1 MNWKFTIIESNLDE
15 TIIIEPIGWD
25 ALTIGL
31 TRNFENH
38 GIIKTIEN
46 TDFQFIEDA
55 YVLLKSIY
63 DTTGA
68 DSIAFLKVE
77 YQCESEAYQLLDTF
91 KFDFNTYK
99 RTCGDMCMI
108 EIAVNANSCL
118 NDLMVR
124 MSQDI
129 DLATTTD
136 IDGNEIT
143 PLSEVDI
150 TLGGQEIVIRNRAVP
165 DPSLTYQFST
175 TLPTQNFE
183 SNDFAGYLYHSLG
196 LKLTQIQEI
205 PAFNY
210 NSPIGQ
216 TFDCAT
222 ELINIQT
229 DWETAELPKYT
240 IWERDLENI
249 SLTELCLPPNYEFS
263 LDINISGTIVV
274 QSTLNAT
281 IESIQIQFWEFDG
294 TNYSLLLYDDIITTA
309 FDYVVTD
316 DMTPVSIP
324 FSFANYSPP
333 SFSDTKAL
341 YYYIE
346 TFYRTPLGE
355 NTDCK
360 SMQFDWQY
368 DNTSYIEMLI
378 NTSCPET
385 TIKGVNLKD
394 TFEFL
399 PTALVGDCY
408 DVQCNDE
415 CMADHIITNGLKLRR
430 KPDTSNLFL
439 SWENLFRNTSKIFN
453 LGWGISGTDL
463 IIDKAKK
470 FYQQTNTI
478 SLGAVDEVK
487 ISHAKEFLFGKVN
500 VGYSKWESEEYNG
513 LDEMNTMRKYSRQG
527 SNSDKTLD
535 LISQFITAGY
545 TIEITRR
552 KSPFSSDWRYDSD
565 TFVINIDG
573 SNAVQGVTS
582 PSNIVSPST
591 RYNYRLTPIRNLLNW
606 FNRLCLYS
614 PQELVFNSSNGNFIA
629 SGRMTGQCDLEDA
642 AIAENDNIVTADFD
656 VSANA
661 APYFL
666 PIIYEFSIPL
676 TMNQFM
682 NEMLVDVYENIY
694 SFECNDIT
702 FNGYLLTATYDPNQG
717 MAKFTLLHAIME

>member
-15 TIIIEPIGWD
+15 TDIIEPIGWD
-25 ALTIGL
+25 GLTIAL

-77 YQCESEAYQLLDTF
+77 YQCESEAFQLLDTF

-129 DLATTTD
+129 DLATTSD
-136 IDGNEIT
+136 IDGNAIT
-143 PLSEVDI
+143 PLAEVDI
-150 TLGGQEIVIRNRAVP
+150 TLGGQDIVIRNRAIR
-165 DPSLTYQFST
+165 DGGGT
-175 TLPTQNFE
+175 TFQITLDTQDYDE
-183 SNDFAGYLYHSLG
+183 CPCLGQVYHSLA
-196 LKLTQIQEI
+196 LSLTQIQEI
-205 PAFNY
+205 PAFNFL
-210 NSPIGQ
+210 NPTAQS
-216 TFDCAT
+216 FNCAT
-222 ELINIQT
+222 ETIQEQT
-229 DWETAELPKYT
+229 DWQTSQLPNYT
-240 IWERDLENI
+240 IWERDLDNI
-249 SLTELCLPPNYEFS
+249 SLQELCIEPNYAFN
-263 LDINISGTIVV
+263 LDIDISGTVTIR
-274 QSTLNAT
+274 STVNAKIT
-281 IESIQIQFWEFDG
+281 NIFVWFHRYDG
-294 TNYSLLLYDDIITTA
+294 TSWVA
-309 FDYVVTD
+309 FDVTNILLID
-316 DMTPVSIP
+316 YDIPDNFTPVVIP
-324 FSFANYSPP
+324 FSYTQSFGPGFADSQQ
-333 SFSDTKAL
+333 L
-341 YYYIE
+341 YFYFEIQYITPDGE
-346 TFYRTPLGE
+346 T
-355 NTDCK
+355 NDCK
-360 SMQFDWQY
+360 QMRFDWSY
-368 DNTSYIEMLI
+368 DEGSFLEMRI
-378 NTSCPET
+378 DTSCPAT

-415 CMADHIITNGLKLRR
+415 CMADHILTNGLKLRR

-453 LGWGISGTDL
+453 LGWGISGSNL
-463 IIDKAKK
+463 IIDKAKQ
-470 FYQQTNTI
+470 FYQQNNTI

-487 ISHAKEFLFGKVN
+487 ISNAKEFLFGKVN

-535 LISQFITAGY
+535 LVSQFITAGY

-573 SNAVQGVTS
+573 SNAVQGVS
-582 PSNIVSPST
+582 DPYNIVSPST

-629 SGRMTGQCDLEDA
+629 RGRMTGQCDLEDG
-642 AIAENDNIVTADFD
+642 AIEENANIVTADFD

-676 TMNQFM
+676 TMNKFM
-682 NEMLVDVYENIY
+682 NEMLVNIYENIY
-694 SFECNDIT
+694 SFECNDTT
-702 FNGYLLTATYDPNQG
+702 FYGYLLTATYDPNQG

>member
-15 TIIIEPIGWD
+15 TDIIEPIGWD
-25 ALTIGL
+25 GLTIAL

-68 DSIAFLKVE
+68 DSIAYLKVE
-77 YQCESEAYQLLDTF
+77 YQCEAEAYQLLDTF

-129 DLATTTD
+129 DLATTSD
-136 IDGNEIT
+136 IDGNAIT

-150 TLGGQEIVIRNRAVP
+150 TLGGQDIVIRNRAIRETGGVQVSYIL
-165 DPSLTYQFST
+165 DTS
-175 TLPTQNFE
+175 
-183 SNDFAGYLYHSLG
+183 DFDAFPAIGFTYHSLF
-196 LKLTQIQEI
+196 LRLTEIQEI
-205 PAFNY
+205 PAFNFLSGTAQVF
-210 NSPIGQ
+210 N
-216 TFDCAT
+216 CAR
-222 ELINIQT
+222 EDMQDQT
-229 DWETAELPKYT
+229 DWQTDILPNYT

-249 SLTELCLPPNYEFS
+249 NLTELCLENDYAFN
-263 LDINISGTIVV
+263 LDVDISGKVIIR
-274 QSTLNAT
+274 STVNA
-281 IESIQIQFWEFDG
+281 IINEIDFRLYRYDG
-294 TNYSLLLYDDIITTA
+294 TTTTLESSTNIIVGPG
-309 FDYVVTD
+309 YNVTD
-316 DMTPVSIP
+316 DGAPVDV
-324 FSFANYSPP
+324 FFDYNGSFGPG
-333 SFSDTKAL
+333 FSDAQKL
-341 YYYIE
+341 YIVILVGYSVLDGVTE
-346 TFYRTPLGE
+346 
-355 NTDCK
+355 DCK
-360 SMQFDWQY
+360 QMRFDWSY
-368 DNTSYIEMLI
+368 DEGSFLEMRI
-378 NTSCPET
+378 DTSCPAT

-415 CMADHIITNGLKLRR
+415 CMADHILTNGLKLRR

-453 LGWGISGTDL
+453 LGWGISGSDL
-463 IIDKAKK
+463 IIDKAKQ
-470 FYQQTNTI
+470 FYQQNNTI

-487 ISHAKEFLFGKVN
+487 ISNAKEFLFGKVN

-535 LISQFITAGY
+535 LVSQFITAGY

-582 PSNIVSPST
+582 PTNIVSPST

-614 PQELVFNSSNGNFIA
+614 PQELKFNSSNGNFIA
-629 SGRMTGQCDLEDA
+629 RGRMTGQCDLEDA
-642 AIAENDNIVTADFD
+642 AIDENINIVTADFD

-682 NEMLVDVYENIY
+682 NEMLVDIYENIY
-694 SFECNDIT
+694 SFECNDTT
-702 FNGYLLTATYDPNQG
+702 FYGYLLTATYDPNQG
-717 MAKFTLLHAIME
+717 MAKFSLLHAIME

>member
-15 TIIIEPIGWD
+15 TDIIEPIGWD
-25 ALTIGL
+25 GLTIAL
-31 TRNFENH
+31 NRNFENH

-77 YQCESEAYQLLDTF
+77 YQCEAEAYQLLDTF

-143 PLSEVDI
+143 PLAEVDI
-150 TLGGQEIVIRNRAVP
+150 TLGGQDIVIRNRAVP
-165 DPSLTYQFST
+165 DPSLTYQFSI
-175 TLPTQNFE
+175 TLSTQ
-183 SNDFAGYLYHSLG
+183 DFNAFPAFGWLYHSLA
-196 LKLTQIQEI
+196 LRVTEIQEI
-205 PAFNY
+205 PAFNFL
-210 NSPIGQ
+210 SPTGE
-216 TFDCAT
+216 TFECAT
-222 ELINIQT
+222 EQMNEQPN
-229 DWETAELPKYT
+229 WETDEILAYT

-249 SLTELCLPPNYEFS
+249 NLTELCLERGYEFS
-263 LDINISGTIVV
+263 LDVNISGTIVV
-274 QSTLNAT
+274 QSTVNAVINSISYDLYELDVLNN
-281 IESIQIQFWEFDG
+281 
-294 TNYSLLLYDDIITTA
+294 TNLIYSVNILTTTYA
-309 FDYVVTD
+309 VTD

-324 FSFANYSPP
+324 FSYANYSPP
-333 SFSDTKAL
+333 SFANTRKL
-341 YYYIE
+341 YVVFE
-346 TFYRTPLGE
+346 TSYNVLDGVTE
-355 NTDCK
+355 DCK

-368 DNTSYIEMLI
+368 DAGSYVEMQV
-378 NTSCPET
+378 NTSCPDT

-415 CMADHIITNGLKLRR
+415 CMADHILTNGLKLRR

-453 LGWGISGTDL
+453 LGWGISGSDL
-463 IIDKAKK
+463 IIDKAKQ
-470 FYQQTNTI
+470 FYQQNNTI

-535 LISQFITAGY
+535 LVSQFITAGY

-582 PSNIVSPST
+582 PTNIVSPST

-682 NEMLVDVYENIY
+682 NEMLVDIYENIY
-694 SFECNDIT
+694 SFECNDTT

>member
-1 MNWKFTIIESNLDE
+1 
-15 TIIIEPIGWD
+15 
-25 ALTIGL
+25 
-31 TRNFENH
+31 
-38 GIIKTIEN
+38 
-46 TDFQFIEDA
+46 
-55 YVLLKSIY
+55 
-63 DTTGA
+63 
-68 DSIAFLKVE
+68 
-77 YQCESEAYQLLDTF
+77 LLDTF

-136 IDGNEIT
+136 IDGNAIT

-165 DPSLTYQFST
+165 DPSLSYQFSI
-175 TLPTQNFE
+175 TLSTR
-183 SNDFAGYLYHSLG
+183 DFDSFPANGTLYHSLA
-196 LKLTQIQEI
+196 LRLTEIEEI
-205 PAFNY
+205 PAFNFL
-210 NSPIGQ
+210 SPTGQ
-216 TFDCAT
+216 TFNCAT
-222 ELINIQT
+222 ELMTSQT
-229 DWETAELPKYT
+229 NWEEDELSKYM

-249 SLTELCLPPNYEFS
+249 NITELCIDAFSYQFS
-263 LDINISGTIVV
+263 LDVNISGTVLV

-281 IESIQIQFWEFDG
+281 INGIFYKLYWWNGLTYE
-294 TNYSLLLYDDIITTA
+294 LLYNVNMLSTS
-309 FDYVVTD
+309 YSVSD

-324 FSFANYSPP
+324 FSYANYSPP
-333 SFSDTKAL
+333 SFLLARRL
-341 YYYIE
+341 FVVLE
-346 TFYRTPLGE
+346 TSYNTSGGE
-355 NTDCK
+355 TEDCK
-360 SMQFDWQY
+360 NMQFDWQY
-368 DNTSYIEMLI
+368 DNTSYVEMAI

-415 CMADHIITNGLKLRR
+415 CMADHILTNGLKLRR

-513 LDEMNTMRKYSRQG
+513 LDEMNTSRKYSRQG

-535 LISQFITAGY
+535 LVSQFITSGY

-573 SNAVQGVTS
+573 SNAVQGVTD
-582 PSNIVSPST
+582 PTNIVSPST

-629 SGRMTGQCDLEDA
+629 SGRMTGQCDLEDV
-642 AIAENDNIVTADFD
+642 AIAENHNIITANFD

-682 NEMLVDVYENIY
+682 NEMLVDVYENLY
-694 SFECNDIT
+694 SFDCNDIT

>member
-1 MNWKFTIIESNLDE
+1 
-15 TIIIEPIGWD
+15 
-25 ALTIGL
+25 
-31 TRNFENH
+31 
-38 GIIKTIEN
+38 
-46 TDFQFIEDA
+46 
-55 YVLLKSIY
+55 
-63 DTTGA
+63 
-68 DSIAFLKVE
+68 
-77 YQCESEAYQLLDTF
+77 
-91 KFDFNTYK
+91 
-99 RTCGDMCMI
+99 
-108 EIAVNANSCL
+108 
-118 NDLMVR
+118 
-124 MSQDI
+124 
-129 DLATTTD
+129 
-136 IDGNEIT
+136 
-143 PLSEVDI
+143 
-150 TLGGQEIVIRNRAVP
+150 
-165 DPSLTYQFST
+165 
-175 TLPTQNFE
+175 
-183 SNDFAGYLYHSLG
+183 
-196 LKLTQIQEI
+196 
-205 PAFNY
+205 
-210 NSPIGQ
+210 
-216 TFDCAT
+216 
-222 ELINIQT
+222 
-229 DWETAELPKYT
+229 
-240 IWERDLENI
+240 
-249 SLTELCLPPNYEFS
+249 
-263 LDINISGTIVV
+263 
-274 QSTLNAT
+274 
-281 IESIQIQFWEFDG
+281 
-294 TNYSLLLYDDIITTA
+294 
-309 FDYVVTD
+309 
-316 DMTPVSIP
+316 
-324 FSFANYSPP
+324 
-333 SFSDTKAL
+333 
-341 YYYIE
+341 
-346 TFYRTPLGE
+346 
-355 NTDCK
+355 
-360 SMQFDWQY
+360 MQFDWQY
-368 DNTSYIEMLI
+368 DAGSYVEMPI
-378 NTSCPET
+378 NTSCPAT

-415 CMADHIITNGLKLRR
+415 CMADHILTNGLKLRR

-487 ISHAKEFLFGKVN
+487 ISNAKEFLFGKVN

-535 LISQFITAGY
+535 LVSQFITAGY

-582 PSNIVSPST
+582 PTNIVSPST

-682 NEMLVDVYENIY
+682 NEMLVDIYENIY

>member
-1 MNWKFTIIESNLDE
+1 
-15 TIIIEPIGWD
+15 
-25 ALTIGL
+25 
-31 TRNFENH
+31 
-38 GIIKTIEN
+38 
-46 TDFQFIEDA
+46 
-55 YVLLKSIY
+55 
-63 DTTGA
+63 
-68 DSIAFLKVE
+68 
-77 YQCESEAYQLLDTF
+77 
-91 KFDFNTYK
+91 
-99 RTCGDMCMI
+99 
-108 EIAVNANSCL
+108 
-118 NDLMVR
+118 
-124 MSQDI
+124 
-129 DLATTTD
+129 
-136 IDGNEIT
+136 
-143 PLSEVDI
+143 
-150 TLGGQEIVIRNRAVP
+150 
-165 DPSLTYQFST
+165 
-175 TLPTQNFE
+175 
-183 SNDFAGYLYHSLG
+183 
-196 LKLTQIQEI
+196 
-205 PAFNY
+205 
-210 NSPIGQ
+210 
-216 TFDCAT
+216 
-222 ELINIQT
+222 
-229 DWETAELPKYT
+229 
-240 IWERDLENI
+240 
-249 SLTELCLPPNYEFS
+249 
-263 LDINISGTIVV
+263 
-274 QSTLNAT
+274 
-281 IESIQIQFWEFDG
+281 
-294 TNYSLLLYDDIITTA
+294 
-309 FDYVVTD
+309 
-316 DMTPVSIP
+316 
-324 FSFANYSPP
+324 
-333 SFSDTKAL
+333 
-341 YYYIE
+341 
-346 TFYRTPLGE
+346 
-355 NTDCK
+355 
-360 SMQFDWQY
+360 MQFDWQY

-415 CMADHIITNGLKLRR
+415 CMADHILTNGLKLRR

-453 LGWGISGTDL
+453 LGWGISGSDL

-535 LISQFITAGY
+535 LVSQFITAGY

-682 NEMLVDVYENIY
+682 NEMLVDIYENIY

>member
-15 TIIIEPIGWD
+15 TDIIEPIGWD
-25 ALTIGL
+25 ALTIAL

-77 YQCESEAYQLLDTF
+77 YQCEAEAYQLLDTF

-136 IDGNEIT
+136 IDGNAIT
-143 PLSEVDI
+143 PLAEVDI

-165 DPSLTYQFST
+165 DPSLTYQLSITLST
-175 TLPTQNFE
+175 Q
-183 SNDFAGYLYHSLG
+183 DFDAFPAIGWLYHSLA
-196 LKLTQIQEI
+196 LRVTEIQEI
-205 PAFNY
+205 PVFNFL
-210 NSPIGQ
+210 SPTGE
-216 TFDCAT
+216 TFECAT
-222 ELINIQT
+222 EQMFDQPN
-229 DWETAELPKYT
+229 WETDEILAYT
-240 IWERDLENI
+240 IWERDLDNI
-249 SLTELCLPPNYEFS
+249 SLTELCLEPGYEYS
-263 LDINISGTIVV
+263 LDVNISGTVVV
-274 QSTLNAT
+274 QSTLNA
-281 IESIQIQFWEFDG
+281 SITAIIYKLYELDLFNNINLIYSVNMITG
-294 TNYSLLLYDDIITTA
+294 TYA
-309 FDYVVTD
+309 VTD

-324 FSFANYSPP
+324 FSYANYSPP
-333 SFSDTKAL
+333 SFANNRKL
-341 YYYIE
+341 FIFFE
-346 TFYRTPLGE
+346 TTYNVADGE
-355 NTDCK
+355 TEDCK
-360 SMQFDWQY
+360 NMQFDWQY
-368 DNTSYIEMLI
+368 DNTSYVEMAI

-415 CMADHIITNGLKLRR
+415 CMADHILTNGLKLRR

-453 LGWGISGTDL
+453 LGWGISGSDL
-463 IIDKAKK
+463 IIDKAKQ

-535 LISQFITAGY
+535 LVSQFITAGY

-582 PSNIVSPST
+582 PTNIVSPST

-682 NEMLVDVYENIY
+682 NEMLVDIYENIY
-694 SFECNDIT
+694 SFECNDTT

>member
-25 ALTIGL
+25 GLTIGL

-77 YQCESEAYQLLDTF
+77 YQCEAEAYQLLDTF

-136 IDGNEIT
+136 IDGNAIT
-143 PLSEVDI
+143 PLSEVNV
-150 TLGGQEIVIRNRAVP
+150 TLGGQEIVIRNRAIR
-165 DPSLTYQFST
+165 DGGGT
-175 TLPTQNFE
+175 TFQITLNTQDYE
-183 SNDFAGYLYHSLG
+183 ECPCLGQVYHSLA
-196 LKLTQIQEI
+196 LRLTQIQEI
-205 PAFNY
+205 PAFNFL
-210 NSPIGQ
+210 SPTAQ
-216 TFDCAT
+216 SFNCAT
-222 ELINIQT
+222 ETIQEQT
-229 DWETAELPKYT
+229 DWETAELPNYT
-240 IWERDLENI
+240 IWERDLDNI
-249 SLTELCLPPNYEFS
+249 SLQELCLEPDYAFN
-263 LDINISGTIVV
+263 LDIDISGTVTIR
-274 QSTLNAT
+274 STVNAKIT
-281 IESIQIQFWEFDG
+281 NIFVWLHRYNG
-294 TNYSLLLYDDIITTA
+294 TSWAA
-309 FDYVVTD
+309 FDVTNILLIDYVIPD
-316 DMTPVSIP
+316 DFTPVAIP
-324 FSFANYSPP
+324 FSYSNSFGPGFADSQQ
-333 SFSDTKAL
+333 L
-341 YYYIE
+341 YFYFEIQYITPDGE
-346 TFYRTPLGE
+346 T
-355 NTDCK
+355 NDCK
-360 SMQFDWQY
+360 QMRFDWSY
-368 DNTSYIEMLI
+368 DEGSFLEMRI
-378 NTSCPET
+378 DTNCPET

-415 CMADHIITNGLKLRR
+415 CMADHILTNGLKLRR

-439 SWENLFRNTSKIFN
+439 SWENLFRNSSKIFN
-453 LGWGISGTDL
+453 LGWGISGSDL
-463 IIDKAKK
+463 IIDKAKQ
-470 FYQQTNTI
+470 FYQQNNTI

-487 ISHAKEFLFGKVN
+487 ISNAKEFLFGKVN

-535 LISQFITAGY
+535 LVSQFITAGY

-682 NEMLVDVYENIY
+682 NEMLVDIYENIY

>member
-1 MNWKFTIIESNLDE
+1 
-15 TIIIEPIGWD
+15 
-25 ALTIGL
+25 LTIGL

-143 PLSEVDI
+143 PLAEVDI
-150 TLGGQEIVIRNRAVP
+150 TLGGQDIVIRNRAVP
-165 DPSLTYQFST
+165 DPSLTYQLSITLST
-175 TLPTQNFE
+175 RNF
-183 SNDFAGYLYHSLG
+183 DAAPAIGWLYHSLA
-196 LKLTQIQEI
+196 LRVTEIQEI
-205 PAFNY
+205 PAFNFL
-210 NSPIGQ
+210 SPTGE
-216 TFDCAT
+216 TFECGT
-222 ELINIQT
+222 EQIDEQPN
-229 DWETAELPKYT
+229 WETDEILAYT

-249 SLTELCLPPNYEFS
+249 NLTELCLERGYEFS
-263 LDINISGTIVV
+263 LDVNISGTIVV
-274 QSTLNAT
+274 QSTLDAT
-281 IESIQIQFWEFDG
+281 ITGI
-294 TNYSLLLYDDIITTA
+294 NYQLYELDVVNNINLIYSVNMLTTS
-309 FDYVVTD
+309 YGIPD

-324 FSFANYSPP
+324 FSYANYSPP
-333 SFSDTKAL
+333 NFANTRKL
-341 YYYIE
+341 FVVFE
-346 TFYRTPLGE
+346 TTYGTPDGVNE
-355 NTDCK
+355 DCK

-368 DNTSYIEMLI
+368 DAGSYVEMAI

-415 CMADHIITNGLKLRR
+415 CMADHILTNGLKLRR

-453 LGWGISGTDL
+453 LGWGISGSDL
-463 IIDKAKK
+463 IIDKAKQ

-535 LISQFITAGY
+535 LVSQFITAGY

-582 PSNIVSPST
+582 PTNIVSPST

-682 NEMLVDVYENIY
+682 NEMLVDIYENIY
-694 SFECNDIT
+694 SFECNDTT

>member
-15 TIIIEPIGWD
+15 TDIIEPIGWD
-25 ALTIGL
+25 GLTIGL

-77 YQCESEAYQLLDTF
+77 YQCEAEAYQLLDTF

-143 PLSEVDI
+143 PLAEVDI
-150 TLGGQEIVIRNRAVP
+150 TLGGQDIVIRNRAIRDGGGTTFSITLDTQDFNAFPAFGNVYN
-165 DPSLTYQFST
+165 SLA
-175 TLPTQNFE
+175 LR
-183 SNDFAGYLYHSLG
+183 
-196 LKLTQIQEI
+196 LTEIQEI
-205 PAFNY
+205 PAFNFL
-210 NSPIGQ
+210 SPTGQ
-216 TFDCAT
+216 SFDCAT
-222 ELINIQT
+222 EQIHDIPN
-229 DWETAELPKYT
+229 WEEDELPKYM
-240 IWERDLENI
+240 IWQRDLDNI
-249 SLTELCLPPNYEFS
+249 NLQELCIEPDYEFS
-263 LDINISGTIVV
+263 LNINISGTLTVR
-274 QSTLNAT
+274 STLNAT
-281 IESIQIQFWEFDG
+281 ITQVELNIYKYDG
-294 TNYSLLLYDDIITTA
+294 TTTSLVVGLNMITGSYS
-309 FDYVVTD
+309 VTD
-316 DMTPVSIP
+316 NAAPVDIP
-324 FSFANYSPP
+324 FSFANYEPP
-333 SFSDTKAL
+333 SFSTIQQL
-341 YYYIE
+341 YAIIDISYNVGDGVTE
-346 TFYRTPLGE
+346 
-355 NTDCK
+355 DCK
-360 SMQFDWQY
+360 EMRFDWSY
-368 DNTSYIEMLI
+368 DEGSFLEMTI

-385 TIKGVNLKD
+385 TIKAVNLKD

-415 CMADHIITNGLKLRR
+415 CMADHILTNGLKLRR

-535 LISQFITAGY
+535 LVSQFITAGY

-682 NEMLVDVYENIY
+682 NEMLVDIYENIY
-694 SFECNDIT
+694 SFECNDTT
-702 FNGYLLTATYDPNQG
+702 FYGYLLTATYDPNQG

>member
-15 TIIIEPIGWD
+15 TDIIEPIGWD
-25 ALTIGL
+25 GLTIGL

-77 YQCESEAYQLLDTF
+77 YQCEAEAYQLLDTF

-136 IDGNEIT
+136 IDGNAIT
-143 PLSEVDI
+143 PLAEVDI
-150 TLGGQEIVIRNRAVP
+150 TLGGQDIVIRNRAIR
-165 DPSLTYQFST
+165 DGGGTTFSI
-175 TLPTQNFE
+175 TLDTQ
-183 SNDFAGYLYHSLG
+183 DFDYSPATGYLYHSLA
-196 LKLTQIQEI
+196 LRLTEIEEI
-205 PAFNY
+205 PAFNFL
-210 NSPIGQ
+210 SPTGQ
-216 TFDCAT
+216 TFNCAT
-222 ELINIQT
+222 GLLIGQP
-229 DWETAELPKYT
+229 DWETDVLPNYT

-249 SLTELCLPPNYEFS
+249 NLTELCLDPNYEFS
-263 LDINISGTIVV
+263 LDINISGTVLV

-281 IESIQIQFWEFDG
+281 IFDIILQLYEFDG
-294 TNYSLLLYDDIITTA
+294 TSVSNVYEFSIISGT
-309 FDYVVTD
+309 YPVTD

-324 FSFANYSPP
+324 FSFANYEPP
-333 SFSDTKAL
+333 SFSDSKKL
-341 YYYIE
+341 FIVFRSQYN
-346 TFYRTPLGE
+346 TPGGVTE
-355 NTDCK
+355 DCK

-368 DNTSYIEMLI
+368 DAGSYVEMVI

-453 LGWGISGTDL
+453 LGWGISGSDL
-463 IIDKAKK
+463 IIDKAKQ
-470 FYQQTNTI
+470 FYQQNNTI

-535 LISQFITAGY
+535 LVSQFITAGY

-582 PSNIVSPST
+582 PTNIVSPST
-591 RYNYRLTPIRNLLNW
+591 RYNYRLTPIRNLINW
-606 FNRLCLYS
+606 YNRLCLYS

-676 TMNQFM
+676 TMNKFM
-682 NEMLVDVYENIY
+682 NEMLVDIYENIY